1 MYNKFLCIFIV
12 QGENMIIISICVG
25 SACYLKGSQNV
36 IESLQNLILKYQLK
50 SFVEL
55 RGSFCLGYCAH
66 DVSVKI
72 NEEEKVYS
80 VNENNID
87 KFFENEILGRIKK

>member
-1 MYNKFLCIFIV
+1 
-12 QGENMIIISICVG
+12 
-25 SACYLKGSQNV
+25 
-36 IESLQNLILKYQLK
+36 
-50 SFVEL
+50 
-55 RGSFCLGYCAH
+55 
-66 DVSVKI
+66 VKI